1 MNSILAKHLIL
12 ASLILAACSPEIM
25 PAITDPLPTVS
36 PTPTA
41 EALAVPAVS
50 TPTAELPTVSTVT
63 AIQSLHVRQE
73 PNENASVIGYLYSG
87 DNVTLTGE
95 CLGGWAQIEWN
106 GDVAWVNASFLSEN
120 ECQT

>member
-1 MNSILAKHLIL
+1 MKNLALLFLVL
-12 ASLILAACSPEIM
+12 ALAACSPEIM

-36 PTPTA
+36 PAPTA
-41 EALAVPAVS
+41 ELLAVPAVS

-63 AIQSLHVRQE
+63 AVQSLHVRQE
-73 PNENASVIGYLYSG
+73 PNENAPVIGYLYSG

-106 GDVAWVNASFLSEN
+106 GGAAWVNARFLSEN